1 MTLLGGIRKFE
12 LRIVHGAGEIVNRN
26 ISAVMRRDG
35 MYRIAIC
42 DDDIQMRRFLRSS
55 IESAGIACAV
65 EEFSNGAE
73 LLRNY
78 QEYDILFLDID
89 MPVVNGIE
97 AAKRLRRKDRKVKI
111 IYVTGYQDYMQRSF
125 DVHPFS
131 FLLKPVRKEMIVKQL
146 REALLY
152 GREEERAATLRLGT
166 TEGMEEIAV
175 PDLYYLEY
183 QSRKL
188 RLVMKQGEC
197 MIRGK
202 ISEFSEK
209 LIPYGFASP
218 HKSFVVNLQHVKS
231 IRGYDIFMMNGDR
244 IPLSQKRSAEFR
256 GLLGKY
262 QADRL

>member
-1 MTLLGGIRKFE
+1 
-12 LRIVHGAGEIVNRN
+12 
-26 ISAVMRRDG
+26 
-35 MYRIAIC
+35 MYKVAIC

-55 IESAGIACAV
+55 IEGSGIDCVIA
-65 EEFSNGAE
+65 EFSNGAE

-78 QEYDILFLDID
+78 QGYEILFLDID

-97 AAKRLRRKDRKVKI
+97 AAKRIRRKDRKVKI

-131 FLLKPVRKEMIVKQL
+131 FLVKPIRKGMIIKQL
-146 REALLY
+146 QEALLY
-152 GREEERAATLRLGT
+152 SREEGKANTVRLET

-175 PDLYYLEY
+175 PDIYYLEY
-183 QSRKL
+183 QRRKL

-209 LIPYGFASP
+209 LIPYGFATP
-218 HKSFVVNLQHVKS
+218 HKSFVVNLYHVKS
-231 IRGYDIFMMNGDR
+231 IRGYDIFMMNGDQ
-244 IPLSQKRSAEFR
+244 IPLSQKRSTEFR
-256 GLLGKY
+256 GILGKY
-262 QADRL
+262 QADRI